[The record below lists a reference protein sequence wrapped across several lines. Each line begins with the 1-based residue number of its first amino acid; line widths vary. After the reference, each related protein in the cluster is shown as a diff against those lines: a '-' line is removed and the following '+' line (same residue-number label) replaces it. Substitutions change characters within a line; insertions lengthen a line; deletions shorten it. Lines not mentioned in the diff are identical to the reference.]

1 VKIYFS
7 GVSRSFLNLIC
18 DDSAITLRAQCAT
31 LHTHEPVSKVSHTMI
46 YRLGSQAQRV
56 VDSLRSKIRS
66 GQWTPGMKMPSHTT
80 LAQEFGVAPLTVRHA
95 LSVLEQEGFISRQ
108 HGRGTFVQNRNV
120 RKVLVVDDSED
131 VRVLLQF
138 YISDAG
144 FLPVLA
150 PNPETALKHLINEP
164 DIAMVFSDV
173 RMPEIEDGV
182 HFIRSVRRRWP
193 DLPLAAITGFPDD
206 LAELHGTPECPILIL
221 TKPIFADHV
230 NSAIKLVFNR
240 GNLANRS

>member
-1 VKIYFS
+1 
-7 GVSRSFLNLIC
+7 
-18 DDSAITLRAQCAT
+18 
-31 LHTHEPVSKVSHTMI
+31 MI

-66 GQWTPGMKMPSHTT
+66 GQWLPGTKMPSHTA
-80 LAQEFGVAPLTVRHA
+80 LAEEFGVAPLTVRHA

-108 HGRGTFVQNRNV
+108 HGRGTFVQSPSV
-120 RKVLVVDDSED
+120 PKILVVDDDED
-131 VRVLLQF
+131 IRVLLQF
-138 YISDAG
+138 YVSDAG

-150 PNPETALKHLINEP
+150 ANPDMALKCLINEP

-173 RMPEIEDGV
+173 RMPEVEDGV
-182 HFIRSVRRRWP
+182 NFIRSVRRRWP
-193 DLPLAAITGFPDD
+193 DLPLAAVTGFPDD

-230 NSAIKLVFNR
+230 NSAIKLVLKPAS
-240 GNLANRS
+240 LAQRS